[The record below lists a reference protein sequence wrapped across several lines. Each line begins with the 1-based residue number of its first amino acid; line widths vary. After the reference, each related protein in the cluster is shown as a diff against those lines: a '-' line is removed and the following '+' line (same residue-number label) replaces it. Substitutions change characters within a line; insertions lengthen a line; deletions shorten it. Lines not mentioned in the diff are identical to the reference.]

1 MKKRVNLPWTP
12 LEQPSLPHCLANEV
26 MARESRVAEG
36 NALIRDFAEDLQSL
50 LESIASLC
58 EAIHTPELYH
68 WTLSQRR
75 VIDKLQKAIRQT
87 ATVVDQLCIEF
98 EVPSQGRG
106 SSIDKLTH

>member
-1 MKKRVNLPWTP
+1 LDPTGATEN
-12 LEQPSLPHCLANEV
+12 LPHCLANEV
-26 MARESRVAEG
+26 MASKSRVAEG

-50 LESIASLC
+50 LESIAFLC
-58 EAIHTPELYH
+58 EAMDTPELDH

-75 VIDKLQKAIRQT
+75 VIDKLQKAIRQA

-98 EVPSQGRG
+98 DVPNQGRE